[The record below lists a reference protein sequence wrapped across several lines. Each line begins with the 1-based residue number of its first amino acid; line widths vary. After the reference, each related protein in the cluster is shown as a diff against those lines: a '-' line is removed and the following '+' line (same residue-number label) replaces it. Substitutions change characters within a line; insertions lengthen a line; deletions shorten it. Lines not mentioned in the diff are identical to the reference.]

1 MYDPIHEARN
11 RRTAMTDAIDA
22 WYELHEQLELRENQF
37 DNILME
43 IQDEMAEIEYYLNEE
58 GYDVESLGLV

>member
-11 RRTAMTDAIDA
+11 RRTAMTDSIYA
-22 WYELHEQLELRENQF
+22 WHELHEQLELPENQF